1 MSYAAAFPELVATT
15 MSERTD
21 FILPENAPG
30 CRNSLSLF
38 RYGTAKARPKAYL
51 QAGLHADESPG
62 LLVLHHLRRLLDEAE
77 AAGEITGQIVLVPMA
92 NPIGLGQ
99 IVGERVLGRYDL
111 AGRGNFNR
119 NFPQLFEAVAAQVA
133 TFLTKDSKHNIKLI
147 RRALKEAAK
156 AQRELATGATETL
169 KCLLLEAAIDADIC
183 LDLHC
188 DLEALM
194 HVYLGTP
201 LWPGARDLPAQ
212 LGAATVLLA
221 SNSGGQPFDEAVA
234 SPWWE
239 LAQRCKDFP
248 IPAACLSATV
258 ELRGQSDVNEELAT
272 EDARNILTFLRRRGL
287 LTGKSTPLPT
297 AVATATPLT
306 GVEYVR
312 ARVAGI
318 VSFLVAPGNLVEL
331 GQPLAVIIDP
341 SASTPERGRT
351 TVCSGIK
358 GQVFARARD
367 HLVRPGTILCTIAGN
382 VPLPRRPGAGLL
394 SD

>member
-1 MSYAAAFPELVATT
+1 MVVTN

-21 FILPENAPG
+21 ISLPGNAPG
-30 CRNSLSLF
+30 CVHNLSF
-38 RYGTAKARPKAYL
+38 IRYGAADTRPKAYI
-51 QAGLHADESPG
+51 QAALHADETPG
-62 LLVLHHLRRLLDEAE
+62 LLVMHHLRHLLDEAE
-77 AAGEITGQIVLVPMA
+77 AAGEITGQIVLAPIA

-99 IVGERVLGRYDL
+99 VVSERVLGRYDL

-119 NFPQLFEAVAAQVA
+119 DFPQLLETVAERAG
-133 TFLTKDSKHNIKLI
+133 TLLTKDSRHNVKLI
-147 RRALKEAAK
+147 RAALKEAAK
-156 AQRELATGATETL
+156 KQLEQAIGATETL

-194 HVYLGTP
+194 HIYLGTP
-201 LWPGARDLPAQ
+201 LWPNAQDLPTQ

-239 LAQRCKDFP
+239 LAQRYNDFP

-258 ELRGQSDVNEELAT
+258 ELRGQGDVNDKLAA
-272 EDARNILTFLRRRGL
+272 EDARNILTFLHRRGL
-287 LTGKSTPLPT
+287 LSGTPAPLPA
-297 AVATATPLT
+297 AVATATPLS

-312 ARVAGI
+312 SRVTGV
-318 VSFLVAPGNLVEL
+318 VSFLVEPGELVET

-341 SASTPERGRT
+341 LAATPARGRT
-351 TVCSGIK
+351 TICSGIN
-358 GQVFARARD
+358 GQVFAHARD
-367 HLVRPGTILCTIAGN
+367 HLVRPGTILCTIAGK
-382 VPLPRRPGAGLL
+382 VPLPRKPGTGLL